1 MRLPDWKT
9 RLIAYVSDA
18 ARTPFQMGVHDC
30 ALFSAGAV
38 LAMTGVDYAA
48 NWRGRYTTL
57 TGGLRVLRKEGFADH
72 IDLAARTFDEVHPA
86 FADLGDLAVIPTP
99 EGDVLGV
106 VQGEMIYGLNKAGI
120 AYTPRERA
128 MRAFRVA

>member
-1 MRLPDWKT
+1 MRLPDWKS
-9 RLIAYVSDA
+9 RLIAFVSDA
-18 ARTPFQMGVHDC
+18 ARTPFQPGVHDC

-57 TGGLRVLRKEGFADH
+57 TGGLRVLRKAGFADH

-106 VQGEMIYGLNKAGI
+106 VQGEMIYGLNKGGI
-120 AYTPRERA
+120 AYTPRVRA
-128 MRAFRVA
+128 TRAFRVA